1 MLISKERSV
10 SHRLSGGPPTILFQP
25 EIKIMGSFLL
35 ILILILKVF
44 NTLDRIIVYEA
55 LLSLHVIFDEQVRL
69 LIEPLTE
76 RPGAATI
83 HRGVHYL
90 LAQIVLEKLQ
100 FTSCIVVLLAL
111 GLWFLVDVNIS
122 LGLYRF
128 FYLPR

>member
-128 FYLPR
+128 F

>member
-1 MLISKERSV
+1 
-10 SHRLSGGPPTILFQP
+10 
-25 EIKIMGSFLL
+25 MGSFL
-35 ILILILKVF
+35 LILILKVF

-128 FYLPR
+128 F